1 MNHRSVNIPNSKILK
16 TALDL
21 FSSRGYAETKM
32 AEIARSVGLSVG
44 ALYLRFKNKEGLF
57 WEIIKDQ
64 SRDFVERA
72 ESLSRK
78 DPLEALKTYIALN
91 IDHAF
96 QKRQLFSIFYRE
108 YNLSFLKPL
117 RINFFKTQ
125 HKIIKDIL
133 TSGIKKGIFRPTDID
148 HTASMIFA
156 SIRGAVLLKLVFGIG
171 DVKTTSNSLFKLLT
185 NGIRKD
191 AL

>member
-32 AEIARSVGLSVG
+32 TEVARNVGLSVG
-44 ALYLRFKNKEGLF
+44 ALYLRFKNKEDLF
-57 WEIIKDQ
+57 WELIKDQ
-64 SRDFVERA
+64 SKDFVERT
-72 ESLSRK
+72 ENLSK
-78 DPLEALKTYIALN
+78 NDPLEALRTYIALN

-96 QKRQLFSIFYRE
+96 QKRQLLSIFYRE

-117 RINFFKTQ
+117 RRNFFKTQ

-133 TSGIKKGIFRPTDID
+133 NSGIG
-148 HTASMIFA
+148 
-156 SIRGAVLLKLVFGIG
+156 G
-171 DVKTTSNSLFKLLT
+171 
-185 NGIRKD
+185 
-191 AL
+191 